1 MFVLRLDLLFV
12 SLCVG
17 RSMVALAEQWSAR
30 WSSVVRIGVDDD
42 DDDAAAAAAAAGVE
56 YFDLI

>member
-1 MFVLRLDLLFV
+1 
-12 SLCVG
+12 
-17 RSMVALAEQWSAR
+17 MVALAEQWSAR